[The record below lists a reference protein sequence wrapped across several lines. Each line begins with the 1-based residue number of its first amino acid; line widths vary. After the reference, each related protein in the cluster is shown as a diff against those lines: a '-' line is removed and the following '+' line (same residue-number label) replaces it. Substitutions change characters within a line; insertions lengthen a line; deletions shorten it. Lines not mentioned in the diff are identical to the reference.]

1 MSFVISSRIR
11 DNQGV
16 KLTLLF
22 LFFLVSPLLHVGE
35 VHAGEVKVAVA
46 ANFLNTLHALAPLFE
61 QQSGHRLLISAGST
75 GKLYAQLHHGAPYDV
90 FLAADDKHPALL
102 EKDGLVMP
110 GRRITYALGRLVLW
124 SARAMPLKPLEE
136 SRGAQILQQSGVRHV
151 AIANPATAPYGRAA
165 YQTLN
170 RMGLWRT
177 LQSRIVQG
185 EDVGQVFQ
193 FVASGNAQLGF
204 VALAQV
210 RNPKN
215 TFSGDYWPVPEKFY
229 DPIVQDLVLLK
240 KAENNS
246 AAQAFLAFMQ
256 TVQARALIQKSGYGV
271 K

>member
-1 MSFVISSRIR
+1 M
-11 DNQGV
+11 
-16 KLTLLF
+16 KLTLLI
-22 LFFLVSPLLHVGE
+22 LLFLVSPFLR
-35 VHAGEVKVAVA
+35 AGEVKVAVA

-90 FLAADDKHPALL
+90 FLAADDTHPALL
-102 EKDGLVMP
+102 EKEGLVIP

-124 SARAMPLKPLEE
+124 SAHAMPLRSLSEG
-136 SRGAQILQQSGVRHV
+136 GAQMLQQSGIRHV

-165 YQTLN
+165 YQALN
-170 RMGLWRT
+170 AMKLWRT
-177 LQSRIVQG
+177 LQPRIVQG
-185 EDVGQVFQ
+185 EDVGQVLQ

-215 TFSGDYWPVPEKFY
+215 TFSGDYWQVPEEFY

-246 AAQAFLAFMQ
+246 AAHAFVAFMQ
-256 TVQARALIQKSGYGV
+256 TVQARTLIQKSGYGV